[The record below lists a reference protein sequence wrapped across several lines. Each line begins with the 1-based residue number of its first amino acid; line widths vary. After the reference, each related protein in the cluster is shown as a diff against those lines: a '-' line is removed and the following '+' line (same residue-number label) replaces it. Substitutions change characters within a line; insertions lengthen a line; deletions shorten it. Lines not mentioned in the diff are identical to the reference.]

1 MSAEC
6 AHCGRS
12 FEPNRGPGRPGKY
25 CRRSC
30 RQRAFE
36 QRRHAGDQAWSD
48 ARLVGLAAEMAQRE
62 DEIDLVRAVM
72 DELRADLADG
82 VGLDGERLLEH
93 LEAALGPG

>member
-1 MSAEC
+1 
-6 AHCGRS
+6 
-12 FEPNRGPGRPGKY
+12 
-25 CRRSC
+25 
-30 RQRAFE
+30 
-36 QRRHAGDQAWSD
+36 
-48 ARLVGLAAEMAQRE
+48 MAQRE